1 MQAAKLIIKTVRSGK
16 NVLRINLSKV
26 LMARYQKKRSMSQN
40 SFHKSAIT
48 SRACLHGPFEGPS
61 SSPQLR
67 WWTLIYGIRPMQIIS
82 NIALISINETFIV
95 QIISFLIFLYI
106 INRIM
111 FQPLR
116 SIMADRENHIKSI
129 QQDIVTAD
137 HKLDA
142 LADQIRAQESAVRS
156 EAFAQKALLEKAGGR
171 RADEIFADTRK
182 EIEAA
187 RAKAQIEV
195 DAQLLEAKKHIE
207 EQSEILMLSVME
219 KVLNR
224 RLNP

>member
-1 MQAAKLIIKTVRSGK
+1 
-16 NVLRINLSKV
+16 
-26 LMARYQKKRSMSQN
+26 
-40 SFHKSAIT
+40 
-48 SRACLHGPFEGPS
+48 
-61 SSPQLR
+61 
-67 WWTLIYGIRPMQIIS
+67 MQIIS

-137 HKLDA
+137 NKLDA
-142 LADQIRAQESAVRS
+142 LADQIRVQESAVKS
-156 EAFAQKALLEKAGGR
+156 EAFAQKASLEEAGGR
-171 RADEIFADTRK
+171 RADEIFTDTRK

-187 RAKAQIEV
+187 RESAQIEV
-195 DAQLLEAKKHIE
+195 DAQLIEAKKHIE
-207 EQSEILMLSVME
+207 KESEILMLSVME

-224 RLNP
+224 RLSP

>member
-1 MQAAKLIIKTVRSGK
+1 
-16 NVLRINLSKV
+16 
-26 LMARYQKKRSMSQN
+26 
-40 SFHKSAIT
+40 
-48 SRACLHGPFEGPS
+48 
-61 SSPQLR
+61 
-67 WWTLIYGIRPMQIIS
+67 MQIIS

-137 HKLDA
+137 NKLEA
-142 LADQIRAQESAVRS
+142 LADQIRAQESAVKS
-156 EAFAQKALLEKAGGR
+156 EAFAQKASLEEAGGR
-171 RADEIFADTRK
+171 RADEIFTDTRK

-187 RAKAQIEV
+187 RESTQLEV
-195 DAQLLEAKKHIE
+195 DAQLIEAKKHIKE
-207 EQSEILMLSVME
+207 ESEILMLSVME

-224 RLNP
+224 RLSP

>member
-1 MQAAKLIIKTVRSGK
+1 M
-16 NVLRINLSKV
+16 
-26 LMARYQKKRSMSQN
+26 
-40 SFHKSAIT
+40 
-48 SRACLHGPFEGPS
+48 E
-61 SSPQLR
+61 
-67 WWTLIYGIRPMQIIS
+67 IIS

-111 FQPLR
+111 FKPLR

-137 HKLDA
+137 NKLEA
-142 LADQIRAQESAVRS
+142 LADQIRAQESAVKS
-156 EAFAQKALLEKAGGR
+156 EALAQKASLEEAGGR
-171 RADEIFADTRK
+171 RADEIFIATRK

-187 RAKAQIEV
+187 RERAQIEV
-195 DAQLLEAKKHIE
+195 DAQLIEAKKHIKE
-207 EQSEILMLSVME
+207 ESEILMLSVME

-224 RLNP
+224 RLSP

>member
-1 MQAAKLIIKTVRSGK
+1 
-16 NVLRINLSKV
+16 
-26 LMARYQKKRSMSQN
+26 
-40 SFHKSAIT
+40 
-48 SRACLHGPFEGPS
+48 
-61 SSPQLR
+61 
-67 WWTLIYGIRPMQIIS
+67 MQIIS

-137 HKLDA
+137 NKLDA
-142 LADQIRAQESAVRS
+142 LADQIRAQESAVKS
-156 EAFAQKALLEKAGGR
+156 EALAQKASLEEAGGR

-187 RAKAQIEV
+187 RDRAQIEV
-195 DAQLLEAKKHIE
+195 DAQLFEAKKHIKE
-207 EQSEILMLSVME
+207 ESEILMLSVME

-224 RLNP
+224 RLSP

>member
-1 MQAAKLIIKTVRSGK
+1 
-16 NVLRINLSKV
+16 
-26 LMARYQKKRSMSQN
+26 
-40 SFHKSAIT
+40 
-48 SRACLHGPFEGPS
+48 
-61 SSPQLR
+61 
-67 WWTLIYGIRPMQIIS
+67 MQIIS

-129 QQDIVTAD
+129 QQDIVSAD
-137 HKLDA
+137 NKLDA
-142 LADQIRAQESAVRS
+142 LSDQIRAHESAVKS
-156 EAFAQKALLEKAGGR
+156 EALAQKASLEAAGGR
-171 RADEIFADTRK
+171 RADEIFTDTRK

-187 RAKAQIEV
+187 RESAQIEV
-195 DAQLLEAKKHIE
+195 DAQLIEAKKHIKE
-207 EQSEILMLSVME
+207 ESEILMLSVME

-224 RLNP
+224 RLSP

>member
-1 MQAAKLIIKTVRSGK
+1 
-16 NVLRINLSKV
+16 
-26 LMARYQKKRSMSQN
+26 
-40 SFHKSAIT
+40 
-48 SRACLHGPFEGPS
+48 
-61 SSPQLR
+61 
-67 WWTLIYGIRPMQIIS
+67 MQIIS
-82 NIALISINETFIV
+82 SIALISINETFIV
-95 QIISFLIFLYI
+95 QIVSFLIFLYI

-129 QQDIVTAD
+129 QQDIVAAD
-137 HKLDA
+137 NKLNA

-156 EAFAQKALLEKAGGR
+156 EAFAQKALLEKAGGH
-171 RADEIFADTRK
+171 RADEIFTDTRK

-187 RAKAQIEV
+187 RDRAQMEV

-207 EQSEILMLSVME
+207 AESEILMLSVME

-224 RLNP
+224 RLSP

>member
-1 MQAAKLIIKTVRSGK
+1 
-16 NVLRINLSKV
+16 
-26 LMARYQKKRSMSQN
+26 
-40 SFHKSAIT
+40 
-48 SRACLHGPFEGPS
+48 
-61 SSPQLR
+61 
-67 WWTLIYGIRPMQIIS
+67 MQIIS

-111 FQPLR
+111 FKPLR

-137 HKLDA
+137 NKLDA
-142 LADQIRAQESAVRS
+142 LADQIRVQESAVKS
-156 EAFAQKALLEKAGGR
+156 EAFAQKASLEEAGGR
-171 RADEIFADTRK
+171 RADEIFTDTRK

-187 RAKAQIEV
+187 RESAQIEV
-195 DAQLLEAKKHIE
+195 DAQLIEAKKHIE
-207 EQSEILMLSVME
+207 KESEILMLSVME

-224 RLNP
+224 RLSP

>member
-1 MQAAKLIIKTVRSGK
+1 
-16 NVLRINLSKV
+16 
-26 LMARYQKKRSMSQN
+26 
-40 SFHKSAIT
+40 
-48 SRACLHGPFEGPS
+48 
-61 SSPQLR
+61 
-67 WWTLIYGIRPMQIIS
+67 MQIIS

-95 QIISFLIFLYI
+95 QIISFLIFLSI

-111 FQPLR
+111 FRPLR
-116 SIMADRENHIKSI
+116 SVMAERENHIKSI

-156 EAFAQKALLEKAGGR
+156 EAFAQKASLEEAGGR
-171 RADEIFADTRK
+171 RADDIFADTRK

-187 RAKAQIEV
+187 RGRAQTEV
-195 DAQLLEAKKHIE
+195 DAQLIEAKKHIKE
-207 EQSEILMLSVME
+207 ESEILMLTVME

-224 RLNP
+224 RLSP

>member
-1 MQAAKLIIKTVRSGK
+1 
-16 NVLRINLSKV
+16 
-26 LMARYQKKRSMSQN
+26 
-40 SFHKSAIT
+40 
-48 SRACLHGPFEGPS
+48 
-61 SSPQLR
+61 
-67 WWTLIYGIRPMQIIS
+67 MQIIS

-111 FQPLR
+111 FKPLR

-137 HKLDA
+137 NKLDD
-142 LADQIRAQESAVRS
+142 LADQIRAQESAVKA
-156 EAFAQKALLEKAGGR
+156 EAFAQKASLEESGGR
-171 RADEIFADTRK
+171 RADEIFAATRE

-187 RAKAQIEV
+187 RNKAQKEV
-195 DAQLLEAKKHIE
+195 DAQIIEAKKYIKE
-207 EQSEILMLSVME
+207 ESETLALSVME

-224 RLNP
+224 RLSP

>member
-1 MQAAKLIIKTVRSGK
+1 
-16 NVLRINLSKV
+16 
-26 LMARYQKKRSMSQN
+26 
-40 SFHKSAIT
+40 
-48 SRACLHGPFEGPS
+48 
-61 SSPQLR
+61 
-67 WWTLIYGIRPMQIIS
+67 MQIIS

-106 INRIM
+106 INRVM

-137 HKLDA
+137 NKLDA
-142 LADQIRAQESAVRS
+142 LADQIRAQESAVKS
-156 EAFAQKALLEKAGGR
+156 EAFARKASLEESGGR

-187 RAKAQIEV
+187 RDRAQIEV
-195 DAQLLEAKKHIE
+195 DAQLFEAKKHIKE
-207 EQSEILMLSVME
+207 ESEILMLSVME

-224 RLNP
+224 RLSP